1 MYNPYSKGRWYRF
14 FVESDGSAITITE
27 KDLEGQISANY
38 LQMPKDF
45 HVIDTKY
52 DVHTVAGGS
61 AGNMQYVL
69 RIYNDSSQ
77 AVELPAVDH
86 FDYAYIYVFGYF
98 S

>member
-14 FVESDGSAITITE
+14 FVESNGSAITITE
-27 KDLEGQISANY
+27 KDLEAQISASY

-61 AGNMQYVL
+61 AENMQYVL
-69 RIYNDSSQ
+69 RIYNDNSQ
-77 AVELPAVDH
+77 AVALPTVDH